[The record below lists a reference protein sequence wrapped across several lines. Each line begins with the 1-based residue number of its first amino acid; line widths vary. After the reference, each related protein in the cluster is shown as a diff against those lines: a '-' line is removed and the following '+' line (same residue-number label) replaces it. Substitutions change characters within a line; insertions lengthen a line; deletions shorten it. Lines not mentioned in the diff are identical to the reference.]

1 MVSLLILI
9 CHQLHYEK
17 IRTHLSKSIAIG
29 FGDPLPRI
37 SSMVRAGSCSCGQKS
52 LSKVRNLDGF
62 QGAFNWLFAGFGLEK
77 LNQVQ
82 FQMSSS
88 GPNSS
93 SN

>member
-1 MVSLLILI
+1 
-9 CHQLHYEK
+9 
-17 IRTHLSKSIAIG
+17 
-29 FGDPLPRI
+29 
-37 SSMVRAGSCSCGQKS
+37 MVRAGSCSCGQKS